1 MFYLIRSNRANTC
14 NLCLSAL
21 IFREILYI
29 QLNEIPYIILLFYK
43 NLIET
48 YNFQLLIINWF
59 LPSLLYILFHNLYK
73 ISNNT
78 LARKKKEK
86 KKKEIY
92 RSSILH
98 FSFFPFKRRQTVVLF
113 IRPKKIIALYSPV
126 SPVSYNKKN
135 GTRGWKFRNPIHN
148 LSSAKKHLSLFN
160 PLPLSPFYRCSNDSF
175 YSIDICIPCY
185 IRYHLQYLEQHADNY
200 ECSCTSW
207 LVNNIRLRP
216 EMSEYLKFRRY
227 IQAPV
232 PPCFRIYV
240 SALWEG
246 HLFSIL

>member
-135 GTRGWKFRNPIHN
+135 GRGRGDESSET
-148 LSSAKKHLSLFN
+148 LSTIYHPRKSIWASSTLSRSPLFTVV
-160 PLPLSPFYRCSNDSF
+160 PTILF
-175 YSIDICIPCY
+175 
-185 IRYHLQYLEQHADNY
+185 IR
-200 ECSCTSW
+200 
-207 LVNNIRLRP
+207 
-216 EMSEYLKFRRY
+216 
-227 IQAPV
+227 
-232 PPCFRIYV
+232 
-240 SALWEG
+240 
-246 HLFSIL
+246 